1 MLSINKRECGTCILC
16 CKLPYIKD
24 FKPQYQW
31 CKSCD
36 VGVGCKIYEKSPK
49 LCKDFY
55 CLYQAGI
62 TDLKPNEKGFF
73 MYLEREEST
82 LHKIITIMCEEHRL
96 DQIPKL
102 IMNDPDG
109 YSLIDQGWAF
119 HIRYNRD
126 DNNIA
131 IFDYKAF
138 GMELKKVK
146 RNIPLQE
153 QLIAYD

>member
-1 MLSINKRECGTCILC
+1 
-16 CKLPYIKD
+16 
-24 FKPQYQW
+24 
-31 CKSCD
+31 
-36 VGVGCKIYEKSPK
+36 
-49 LCKDFY
+49 
-55 CLYQAGI
+55 
-62 TDLKPNEKGFF
+62 